1 MANLGPWIASIFGG
15 GGAVGAVAV
24 GRWYTEERSRRRKE
38 KVADEKAPL
47 EQRSYE
53 LRIAAQA
60 DEVLQDTIKTLR
72 ENLKDL
78 RGEFAQYKRD
88 TNDQRRRD
96 LDEHERQR
104 KLDHDD
110 LDRARAEIE
119 ELNQRIIDQDSTIA
133 ALKLQL
139 QRSGP

>member
-1 MANLGPWIASIFGG
+1 MADLGPWIGTIFGG

-24 GRWYTEERSRRRKE
+24 GRWYTEERARRRKDR
-38 KVADEKAPL
+38 AAAEKAPL

-72 ENLKDL
+72 ESLKDL
-78 RGEFAQYKRD
+78 RGEFAQHKSD
-88 TNDQRRRD
+88 TDAQRRRD
-96 LDEHERQR
+96 LEEHERQR
-104 KLDHDD
+104 KLDHDE

-139 QRSGP
+139 QGPGL